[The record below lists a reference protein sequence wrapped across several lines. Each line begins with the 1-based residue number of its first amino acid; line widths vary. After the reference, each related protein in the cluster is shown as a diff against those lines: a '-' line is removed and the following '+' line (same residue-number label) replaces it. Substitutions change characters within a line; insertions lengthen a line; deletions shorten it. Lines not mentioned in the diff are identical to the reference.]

1 DPFHLSFREQ
11 RLAMFPSILLLLS
24 SLPLILPQFLG
35 SSLYSALSGGYGVE
49 DMCRY
54 ISCPFGQYC
63 WNGNCMSSASTLGSG
78 LGGMGMGGMGL
89 GGMGGLA
96 GLTNA
101 AALYTGTTGM
111 YGSSLGLGMGGMGG
125 YGGGMGGS
133 PIGGGVAPCSLTQ
146 QCLNGQICVN
156 GYCSKSNVA
165 YAGSQVM
172 QQSNT
177 CMTGAVCPVGQY
189 CIGGQCVQN
198 ALASTFACFHG
209 VSCPVGMMCTLGRCI
224 TSGIPYM
231 GSQMGGLGGF
241 GMPMGKK

>member
-1 DPFHLSFREQ
+1 
-11 RLAMFPSILLLLS
+11 MFPSLLLLVS
-24 SLPLILPQFLG
+24 TLPLIHPQFLG

-63 WNGNCMSSASTLGSG
+63 WNGNCLSSTSALGSG
-78 LGGMGMGGMGL
+78 LGGMGAM

-101 AALYTGTTGM
+101 AALYTGNTGM
-111 YGSSLGLGMGGMGG
+111 YGSAMGLGMGPMGGMGG
-125 YGGGMGGS
+125 YGSGGL
-133 PIGGGVAPCSLTQ
+133 APCSLTQ

-172 QQSNT
+172 QQTNT

-198 ALASTFACFHG
+198 ALASTFGQIIAFSSFFICLFSACYNL
-209 VSCPVGMMCTLGRCI
+209 VSCPSGMMCQLGRCI
-224 TSGIPYM
+224 ASGIPYM
-231 GSQMGGLGGF
+231 GMGM
-241 GMPMGKK
+241 GMGMG